1 MAERLEKPMSREGFE
16 ALLLE
21 VRDGAQAVLSEFAD
35 QSVRDT
41 AQHDAKIG
49 DARAVWHVAEFA
61 LAMLMP
67 GRYLPKREALDEAT
81 ELVDRLAETKD
92 TGGQG

>member
-1 MAERLEKPMSREGFE
+1 MADRSMSKEQFE

-21 VRDGAQAVLSEFAD
+21 IRDGAQTVLS
-35 QSVRDT
+35 DT
-41 AQHDAKIG
+41 EGAQHDAKID
-49 DARAVWHVAEFA
+49 DARAVWHTAEFA

-67 GRYLPKREALDEAT
+67 GTYVPQQEALNEAT